1 MGYMPKFME
10 HFNLIFMGLIFT
22 DLILKRYLNYRQ
34 TVAISNSYN
43 KVPAPFDKNISLQDH
58 QKAAEYSLTKLRV
71 ASVELTFSILLT
83 FAFTFGGGIELIAKK
98 TVLVNFPLS
107 SEVLIIITYILASN
121 IISLPFDWYKTFKV
135 EQKFGFNKMTTGLF
149 ISDQIKGIV
158 VGLIIGVPLLY
169 LIFCLM
175 GSLGSTWWIWVWS
188 VLVVFNLLLLVIYPT
203 IIAPIFNKFTPLED
217 LELKAK
223 IEALLTK
230 CGFQSQGVFV
240 MDGSK
245 RSSHGNAYF
254 TGLGNSKRIVFFD
267 TLLKQLNHDEIIAV
281 LAHELGHFKHKHIV
295 KQMTISFGI
304 TLIGLFIYSLL
315 INQAWFYNSLNVQT
329 MNNATGL
336 LLLFILTST
345 ISLPLAPLSSFMSRK
360 NEYEADNFA
369 KENANK
375 DDLISGLVSMYRDN
389 ASTLTPDDLYVK
401 FYYSHPP
408 ANLRIANLEK

>member
-1 MGYMPKFME
+1 ME
-10 HFNLIFMGLIFT
+10 HFNLIFIGLILC
-22 DLILKRYLNYRQ
+22 DLILKRYLNFRQ
-34 TVAISNSYN
+34 TLAISNNYS
-43 KVPAPFDKNISLQDH
+43 KVPAPFNKSISLQDH
-58 QKAAEYSLTKLRV
+58 QKAANYSLTKLRV
-71 ASVELTFSILLT
+71 ASFELTFSILLIA
-83 FAFTFGGGIELIAKK
+83 AFTFGGGIEFIAQKTTLI
-98 TVLVNFPLS
+98 NYPLS
-107 SEVLIIITYILASN
+107 SEVIIIISYMLVSSILG
-121 IISLPFDWYKTFKV
+121 LPFEWYKTFKV
-135 EQKFGFNKMTTGLF
+135 EQKFGFNKMTMGLF
-149 ISDQIKGIV
+149 IGDQIKGMI
-158 VGLIIGVPLLY
+158 VGLVIGLPLLY
-169 LIFCLM
+169 LIFWLM
-175 GSLGSTWWIWVWS
+175 NSLGNTWWIWVWA
-188 VLVVFNLLLLVIYPT
+188 VLVVFNLLLLIIYPT

-230 CGFQSQGVFV
+230 CGFKSQGVFV

-295 KQMTISFGI
+295 KQMIVSFGI
-304 TLIGLFIYSLL
+304 TLIGLFIFSLL
-315 INQAWFYNSLNVQT
+315 INQEWFYHSLNVET
-329 MNNATGL
+329 INNATGL
-336 LLLFILTST
+336 LLLFILTGT
-345 ISLPLAPLSSFMSRK
+345 ISLPLAPLGSFMSRK

-389 ASTLTPDDLYVK
+389 ASTLTPDSLYVK

-408 ANLRIANLEK
+408 AALRIANLEK